1 MMKPEYNTEG
11 TIIMKISTA
20 LFASILSICLTAGY
34 VSGQISFPDGSVQTT
49 AFDSPV
55 VASADRFNFTTNVNI
70 TGLPVGLG
78 MALSPVVPA
87 GQELVIL
94 QINGSSSNKY
104 TSRLPSPD
112 ELTNPI
118 DIAYPYTVVSI
129 NFPDGA
135 VVIDEG
141 RQLWGTDDYNG
152 YLYPCQVLGYYRT
165 K

>member
-1 MMKPEYNTEG
+1 
-11 TIIMKISTA
+11 MKISTA

-34 VSGQISFPDGSVQTT
+34 VSGQIQFPDGSVQTT

-55 VASADRFNFTTNVNI
+55 VASADRFNFTTNYDI
-70 TGLPVGLG
+70 GGLPAGPG

-94 QINGSSSNKY
+94 QIDSAYSSANYY

-118 DIAYPYTVVSI
+118 DIAAPGGNTL
-129 NFPDGA
+129 NFPDGT
-135 VVIDEG
+135 VVVDEG
-141 RQLWGTDDYNG
+141 RQLWGVSYQS
-152 YLYPCQVLGYYRT
+152 LYSCSVLGYYRS